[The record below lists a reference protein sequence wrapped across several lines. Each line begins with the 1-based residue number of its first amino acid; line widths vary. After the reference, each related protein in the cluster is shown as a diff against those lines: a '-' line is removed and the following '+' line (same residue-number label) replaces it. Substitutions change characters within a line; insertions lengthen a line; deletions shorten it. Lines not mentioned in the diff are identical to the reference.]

1 MSGAYDGCNI
11 AVINPHEEYHM
22 FKIELIDR
30 FRLPDQQPVSKKLIE
45 EPEDFWMEPEKE
57 LRF

>member
-1 MSGAYDGCNI
+1 MMVAISQSSTRMRS
-11 AVINPHEEYHM
+11 VMH
-22 FKIELIDR
+22 KIKLIH
-30 FRLPDQQPVSKKLIE
+30 LPVDVRMEHQQPVSKKLIE